1 MKTKISILLL
11 ISTIFL
17 TSGFGCRYVSQEV
30 KEKMKNVE
38 LNYWRVWDGPD
49 VFNEIIAKYTQLHPF
64 VKINYT
70 KLRYEEFEEKLIEAF
85 ATDRAPDIFSI
96 HNTWIKK
103 YQDNRLITPMPEFIT
118 MAYPVERGTLKKEII
133 PELRTTKSITLK
145 ELKDKY
151 FDVVYDDVVIKDKEK
166 NQERIYGL
174 PLFIDTLAMFY
185 NRDLFNNAGI
195 TSPSEYWN
203 RDFQQNVKKLTKQ
216 NNKGQIIQSGIALGG
231 AYNIER
237 NTDILSVLM
246 MQNGTEMMEDGIV
259 KFNQKL
265 TGKDY
270 NPGSDA
276 LRFYMDFANPAKEIY
291 SWNKTLDNS
300 IDMFVQNKLAMM
312 FGYAY
317 MLPDIRARA
326 PKLNFGI
333 SKLPQIEGNSQII
346 NFANYWTEVVS
357 AKSKNA
363 DIAWDFVQ
371 FITRE
376 EQAKNYTQKTQKP
389 TALRSLING
398 QLDDQNIGIFA
409 EQVLTAKSW
418 YKGHDSKATELIIQ
432 EMIDSVV
439 SGQKEPEEAISFGVR
454 KIQQTIKK

>member
-70 KLRYEEFEEKLIEAF
+70 KLRYEEFEEKL
-85 ATDRAPDIFSI
+85 
-96 HNTWIKK
+96 
-103 YQDNRLITPMPEFIT
+103 
-118 MAYPVERGTLKKEII
+118 
-133 PELRTTKSITLK
+133 
-145 ELKDKY
+145 
-151 FDVVYDDVVIKDKEK
+151 
-166 NQERIYGL
+166 
-174 PLFIDTLAMFY
+174 
-185 NRDLFNNAGI
+185 
-195 TSPSEYWN
+195 
-203 RDFQQNVKKLTKQ
+203 KKLTKQ

-291 SWNKTLDNS
+291 RWNKTLDNS

-312 FGYAY
+312 Y
-317 MLPDIRARA
+317 
-326 PKLNFGI
+326 KH
-333 SKLPQIEGNSQII
+333 I
-346 NFANYWTEVVS
+346 N
-357 AKSKNA
+357 
-363 DIAWDFVQ
+363 
-371 FITRE
+371 R
-376 EQAKNYTQKTQKP
+376 
-389 TALRSLING
+389 
-398 QLDDQNIGIFA
+398 
-409 EQVLTAKSW
+409 
-418 YKGHDSKATELIIQ
+418 
-432 EMIDSVV
+432 
-439 SGQKEPEEAISFGVR
+439 
-454 KIQQTIKK
+454 